1 MTKPKEDLQDYL
13 TRWGAK
19 AVPFS
24 DTMGSPIFPTPDNE
38 EALVLL
44 NETVALRAAMALYG
58 DNGVGKSLLIRSWLS
73 TLEPKRYRSVAITHA
88 TLSGIGLMASLL
100 LKLGCPVSHLRSR
113 NLATL
118 EEAVTQLGR
127 QIPVLVL
134 DEAQLYSHDALEEVR
149 LLLGLSLPAQPLFA
163 LILVGDN
170 YLLDTL
176 RLQSRKALYSRI
188 ACSFQLR
195 PLDPASVEKYLAQQL
210 ADVGITR
217 CCFDEPALQMLVAAA
232 DGIPRTINLVA
243 RAAWIEASRACSD
256 IINPNHLRSAIR
268 RVPGAHDK
276 INTN

>member
-1 MTKPKEDLQDYL
+1 MPKRKEDLQDYL
-13 TRWGAK
+13 VRWGAK

-24 DTMGSPIFPTPDNE
+24 DAMGSTIFSTPDSE

-44 NETVALRAAMALYG
+44 DETAALRATMVLYG

-73 TLEPKRYRSVAITHA
+73 TLEPKRYRSVVITHA
-88 TLSGIGLMASLL
+88 TLTGIGLMASLL

-118 EEAVTQLGR
+118 EEAITQMGR

-176 RLQSRKALYSRI
+176 RLQSRRALYSRI
-188 ACSFQLR
+188 ACSFQLL
-195 PLDPASVEKYLAQQL
+195 PLEPASVEKYLAQQL

-217 CCFDEPALQMLVAAA
+217 SCFDEPALQMLIAAA
-232 DGIPRTINLVA
+232 DGIPRILNLVA
-243 RAAWIEASRACSD
+243 RAAWLDASRAQAD
-256 IINPNHLRSAIR
+256 MINPDHLRSAIR
-268 RVPGAHDK
+268 RVPGARDK
-276 INTN
+276 LETR

>member
-1 MTKPKEDLQDYL
+1 MPKRKEELQDYL
-13 TRWGAK
+13 ARWGAK

-24 DTMGSPIFPTPDNE
+24 DAMGSSIFSTPDSE

-44 NETVALRAAMALYG
+44 DETAALRATMVLYG
-58 DNGVGKSLLIRSWLS
+58 DNGVGKSLLIRSWLP
-73 TLEPKRYRSVAITHA
+73 TLDPKRYRPVVITHA
-88 TLSGIGLMASLL
+88 TLTGIGLMASLL

-118 EEAVTQLGR
+118 EEAVTQMGR

-188 ACSFQLR
+188 AYSFQLL
-195 PLDPASVEKYLAQQL
+195 PLEPASAEKYLAQQL

-217 CCFDEPALQMLVAAA
+217 SCFDEPALQMLITAA
-232 DGIPRTINLVA
+232 DGIPRTLNLVA
-243 RAAWIEASRACSD
+243 RAAWIEASRVHAD
-256 IINPNHLRSAIR
+256 MINPDHLRSAIH
-268 RVPGAHDK
+268 RVPGARDK
-276 INTN
+276 LETR